1 VVSVPFAYDPT
12 APRPGRWFGFL
23 RSVWPDDEET
33 IALLQEWFGY
43 VISGRRDEHKIGL
56 LVGPTRSGKGVTSRV
71 LAQLVGR
78 QNVAGPTLASLN
90 TEFGLAP
97 LLGKP
102 LAVIGD
108 ARLDKRRDQS
118 GVVEQLL
125 SVSGE
130 DERTVNIKYQQQ
142 VTCRLPTR
150 FLILSNELPKFT
162 DASGVIA
169 HRFLPMRLVTS
180 FLGREDKT
188 IEHDIVATELPG
200 VLNWALEGLTRLG
213 NRGRF
218 TWPSSAEEEI
228 QRIQDLA
235 SPVAAFVRERCTVE
249 PNGSVDVEDIWKTWK
264 AWAEDN
270 GQGRIT
276 KQQLGADLRSIDPRI
291 KRHRHPGNGPYYYSW
306 IRLGSR
312 ATNDGNSSGTN
323 GTDGAGGTGDSTGS
337 TGTSTVFP
345 AGPADGDQERGSF

>member
-1 VVSVPFAYDPT
+1 
-12 APRPGRWFGFL
+12 
-23 RSVWPDDEET
+23 
-33 IALLQEWFGY
+33 
-43 VISGRRDEHKIGL
+43 
-56 LVGPTRSGKGVTSRV
+56 
-71 LAQLVGR
+71 
-78 QNVAGPTLASLN
+78 
-90 TEFGLAP
+90 

-142 VTCRLPTR
+142 ITCRLPTR

-169 HRFLPMRLVTS
+169 HRFLPMRLATS
-180 FLGREDKT
+180 YLGREDKT
-188 IEHDIVATELPG
+188 IEPDIVVRELPG
-200 VLNWALEGLTRLG
+200 VLNWALEGLARLENQG
-213 NRGRF
+213 CF

-235 SPVAAFVRERCTVE
+235 SPAAAFVRECCTIE
-249 PNGSVDVEDIWKTWK
+249 PDGSVDVENIWMAWKTW
-264 AWAEDN
+264 AEEN

-276 KQQLGADLRSIDPRI
+276 KQQLGADLRSLDPRI
-291 KRHRHPGNGPYYYSW
+291 KRHRHPDNGPYYYSC
-306 IRLGSR
+306 IRLGSP
-312 ATNDGNSSGTN
+312 ATNN
-323 GTDGAGGTGDSTGS
+323 GAGGADDAGGAADSTGS
-337 TGTSTVFP
+337 TGMSIVSP
-345 AGPADGDQERGSF
+345 AGPTDGAGEAMPF